1 MPRNGFRSWSVNN
14 NYGRKQRNAFN
25 FISDLLM
32 GEQCKEIYS
41 LQELRTTAQQGGVSP
56 PVLYRALEKL
66 ESEGLIVREKCLK
79 TNRVTI
85 RNLLR

>member
-1 MPRNGFRSWSVNN
+1 MPRAGFRSWSVSSQ
-14 NYGRKQRNAFN
+14 YGKKQRNAFN

-41 LQELRTTAQQGGVSP
+41 LQELRTTAQESGVSP
-56 PVLYRALEKL
+56 PVLYRALDKL
-66 ESEGLIVREKCLK
+66 ESEGLILREKCPK
-79 TNRVTI
+79 SHRVTI